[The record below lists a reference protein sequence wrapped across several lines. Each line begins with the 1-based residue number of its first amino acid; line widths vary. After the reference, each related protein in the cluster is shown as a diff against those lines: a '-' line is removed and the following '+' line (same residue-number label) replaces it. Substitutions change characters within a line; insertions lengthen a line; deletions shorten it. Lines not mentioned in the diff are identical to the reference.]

1 MIELV
6 TALLGPEV
14 PDRCV
19 KGMFLTA
26 DTNRDRGFRRIE
38 GMMWVGW
45 GEHWSLLDSPP
56 WYASDVASWL
66 GWKDPERVVFDAD
79 S

>member
-1 MIELV
+1 MCERHVSDCRHKSRERIS
-6 TALLGPEV
+6 TH
-14 PDRCV
+14 
-19 KGMFLTA
+19 
-26 DTNRDRGFRRIE
+26 RGHD
-38 GMMWVGW
+38 VGW
-45 GEHWSLLDSPP
+45 LGEHWSLLDSPP